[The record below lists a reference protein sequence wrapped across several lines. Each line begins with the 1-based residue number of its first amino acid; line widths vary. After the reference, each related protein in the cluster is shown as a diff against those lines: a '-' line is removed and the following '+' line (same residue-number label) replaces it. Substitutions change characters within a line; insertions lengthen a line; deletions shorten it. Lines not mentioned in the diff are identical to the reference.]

1 MSDPRPSGVLT
12 SPAASSAPASSPTAP
27 GTDLRVLFRSQVSV
41 EELKAV
47 LMPFEAQIA
56 GHGSAQA
63 DGQHAFL
70 KHKDGKLLKPFQKPP
85 KGTREVAF
93 YRGVQA
99 SDEPDDVAIRA
110 WIPRFHGTENIGQV
124 DGLTSGEQFLVL
136 DDVLEGLSSPNIMDI
151 KIGRQTWGPDA
162 PVAKRDHEDRKYPGT
177 KAPLGFSV
185 LGIIIHRIKDGHAQ
199 GESIKYD
206 RTFGTS
212 LKTEDV
218 QTIPK
223 VYFDVDNTGLVPAL
237 VEVVVSQMKALLAV
251 FERQRKYLIYASSI
265 LFAYDAE
272 VVRQYLVDQDRARLA
287 RGVNLKLIDFAHVF
301 PSEGQPD
308 ENFVS
313 GLKNLIGVFESFLP
327 EESRLPP
334 VKSD

>member
-1 MSDPRPSGVLT
+1 MDLMSD
-12 SPAASSAPASSPTAP
+12 SSPSTRDYSAAAA
-27 GTDLRVLFRSQVSV
+27 DLRVLFRSQVSI

-56 GHGSAQA
+56 GHGSAKE

-99 SDEPDDVAIRA
+99 SEDPDDVAIRA

-124 DGLTSGEQFLVL
+124 EGLSSGEQFLVL

-162 PVAKRDHEDRKYPGT
+162 PVAKREHEDRKYPGT

-199 GESIKYD
+199 AESIKYD

-218 QTIPK
+218 LNIPK

-237 VEVVVSQMKALLAV
+237 VEVVIGQMKALLAV

-265 LFAYDAE
+265 LFAYDAQ
-272 VVRQYLVDQDRARLA
+272 VVRQYLVDQDRAKLA

-301 PSEGQPD
+301 PSNGQPD
-308 ENFVS
+308 DNFVS
-313 GLKNLIGVFESFLP
+313 GLKNLIDVFESFLP
-327 EESRLPP
+327 GETHQDPSY
-334 VKSD
+334 